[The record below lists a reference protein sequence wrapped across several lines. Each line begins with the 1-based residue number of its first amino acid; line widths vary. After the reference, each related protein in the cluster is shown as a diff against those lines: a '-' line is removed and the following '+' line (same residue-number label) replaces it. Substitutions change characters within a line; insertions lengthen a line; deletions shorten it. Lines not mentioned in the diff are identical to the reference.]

1 MKTRPLI
8 KSDDDELK
16 ETKNKLETLIKKNL
30 ALEESLKIFEN
41 DLKIK
46 TDKLDLAEKTIIELK
61 QNSMAKPKYD
71 LSHLTQNT
79 QVVWGPIQDGNTNK
93 IKNCSKKNFNYLF

>member
-1 MKTRPLI
+1 MKTKPLI
-8 KSDDDELK
+8 ESDDDELK

-30 ALEESLKIFEN
+30 ALEESLKI
-41 DLKIK
+41 K

-61 QNSMAKPKYD
+61 QNSVAKPKYD
-71 LSHLTQNT
+71 LSHLTQKS

>member
-1 MKTRPLI
+1 MKTKPLI
-8 KSDDDELK
+8 ESDDDELK

-30 ALEESLKIFEN
+30 ALEESLKI
-41 DLKIK
+41 K

-61 QNSMAKPKYD
+61 QNSVAKPKYD

-93 IKNCSKKNFNYLF
+93 IKNCSKKNFSYLF

>member
-16 ETKNKLETLIKKNL
+16 ETKNKLENL
-30 ALEESLKIFEN
+30 LEEKLEIEVSLKILKN

-46 TDKLDLAEKTIIELK
+46 TDKLDLAERTIVELK
-61 QNSMAKPKYD
+61 QNSVAKPKYD
-71 LSHLTQNT
+71 LSHLTQKT

>member
-1 MKTRPLI
+1 MKTKPLI
-8 KSDDDELK
+8 ESDDDELK

-30 ALEESLKIFEN
+30 ALEEY
-41 DLKIK
+41 LKIK

-61 QNSMAKPKYD
+61 QNSVAKPKYD
-71 LSHLTQNT
+71 LSHLTQKS

-93 IKNCSKKNFNYLF
+93 IKNCSKKNFSYLF

>member
-1 MKTRPLI
+1 MKTKPLI
-8 KSDDDELK
+8 ESDDDELK

-61 QNSMAKPKYD
+61 QNSVAKPKYD
-71 LSHLTQNT
+71 LSHLTQKT

-93 IKNCSKKNFNYLF
+93 IKNCSKKNFSYLF

>member
-1 MKTRPLI
+1 MKTKPI
-8 KSDDDELK
+8 IESDDDELK

-30 ALEESLKIFEN
+30 ALEESLKI
-41 DLKIK
+41 K

-61 QNSMAKPKYD
+61 QNSVAKPKYD
-71 LSHLTQNT
+71 LSHLTQKT